1 MPRRW
6 YARREKLVIIL
17 KVSRDMFLDKKG
29 HNYVKRLY
37 QEEARGYVSEMCI
50 CGGKIRQRCQ

>member
-17 KVSRDMFLDKKG
+17 KVARDMFLDKKG
-29 HNYVKRLY
+29 HNYLKRLY
-37 QEEARGYVSEMCI
+37 QEEAGGYVRGMCN
-50 CGGKIRQRCQ
+50 CGGKRRQRCQ